1 MIFLTIDN
9 KFMANVFKLDTRD
22 FNRTIDKYIEMRNLD
37 YLQEVNRRAANIIM
51 KAMQETKV
59 TNPLRIEADL
69 KAIVQSFKSARQLKT
84 GKESKR
90 KKFKPFYKG
99 APVGYKIFNWRRK
112 NRPRSL
118 RPDLRGGGLAW
129 EQMGTQFDLFVK
141 ATKSSVAY
149 IKAGWLPALN
159 RYKQQGIKI
168 KSDIKREPSPQTSAG
183 KGYAIPAQ
191 RVGDFL
197 KTTFANAAN
206 GVGKIG
212 VSALARAFNREEQ
225 DMKGKILE
233 MEQKRL
239 NKLKR

>member
-1 MIFLTIDN
+1 MD
-9 KFMANVFKLDTRD
+9 NVFKLDTKD
-22 FNRTIDKYIEMRNLD
+22 FNQTIDKYIKFRNAD
-37 YLQEVNRRAANIIM
+37 YLTEVNRRAANIIM

-59 TNPLRIEADL
+59 TNPSRIEADL
-69 KAIVQSFKSARQLKT
+69 KATAQSFKSPKQLKT

-90 KKFKPFYKG
+90 KKFKAFYKG

-129 EQMGTQFDLFVK
+129 EQMGTQFDRFVK

-159 RYKQQGIKI
+159 RYKRQGVKKI
-168 KSDIKREPSPQTSAG
+168 QSDIKRSPSPQTSAG

-197 KTTFANAAN
+197 KTTFANTAN
-206 GVGKIG
+206 GVEKVGIKPLQI
-212 VSALARAFNREEQ
+212 ALQLEEQ
-225 DMKGKILE
+225 DMRLKME
-233 MEQKRL
+233 QDEQKRL

>member
-1 MIFLTIDN
+1 MALTS
-9 KFMANVFKLDTRD
+9 FKLDTKD
-22 FNRTIDKYIEMRNLD
+22 FNRTIDKYIEMRNID
-37 YLQEVNRRAANIIM
+37 YLTEVNRRAANIIM
-51 KAMQETKV
+51 WAMKYTKV
-59 TNPLRIEADL
+59 TNPLRIEAEL
-69 KAIVQSFKSARQLKT
+69 KATVQSFKTPRQLKNKT
-84 GKESKR
+84 EPKR

-129 EQMGTQFDLFVK
+129 EQMGTQFDRFVK

-149 IKAGWLPALN
+149 IKSGWLPALN

-168 KSDIKREPSPQTSAG
+168 ESDIKREPSPQTSAG

-212 VSALARAFNREEQ
+212 VPALARAFNREEQ

-233 MEQKRL
+233 MEQERL

>member
-1 MIFLTIDN
+1 
-9 KFMANVFKLDTRD
+9 MANVFKIDTRD
-22 FNRTIDKYIEMRNLD
+22 FNRTIDKYIEMRNID
-37 YLQEVNRRAANIIM
+37 YLTEVNRRAANIIM
-51 KAMQETKV
+51 WAMKYTKV
-59 TNPLRIEADL
+59 TNPSKIESDL
-69 KAIVQSFKSARQLKT
+69 KSTTQSFKSPRQLKT

-99 APVGYKIFNWRRK
+99 APAGYKIFNWRRK
-112 NRPRSL
+112 NRPKSL

-141 ATKSSVAY
+141 ATKSSMAY

-168 KSDIKREPSPQTSAG
+168 QSDIKREPSPQTSAG

-206 GVGKIG
+206 GVQKIG
-212 VSALARAFNREEQ
+212 SPALARAFAREEQ
-225 DMKGKILE
+225 DMKVKIAE
-233 MEQKRL
+233 MDQKRL

>member
-1 MIFLTIDN
+1 
-9 KFMANVFKLDTRD
+9 MANVFKLDTRD
-22 FNRTIDKYIEMRNLD
+22 FNKTIDRYIELRNADFLT
-37 YLQEVNRRAANIIM
+37 EVNRRAANIIM

-99 APVGYKIFNWRRK
+99 TPVGYKIFNWRRK
-112 NRPRSL
+112 NRPLSL
-118 RPDLRGGGLAW
+118 RKHLRGKGIAW

-191 RVGDFL
+191 RVGDLL

-212 VSALARAFNREEQ
+212 IQALARAFIREEQ
-225 DMKGKILE
+225 DMKGKIAE

-239 NKLKR
+239 NKLQR